1 MPPIILM
8 SAVSSRLSDEAAAD
22 VVLPKPFDLVQ
33 VEALL
38 ERFLGRPE

>member
-1 MPPIILM
+1 LM
-8 SAVSSRLSDEAAAD
+8 TAANPRLGDGVVPD
-22 VVLPKPFDLVQ
+22 VLLPKPFDLVQ